1 MEILCI
7 SDLHLDHNE
16 KNLQTKLVQT
26 LADFINQAEV
36 DIFLVA
42 GDVAGTTQVGV
53 NYLLDLQEKI
63 TAKILAVPGNHDCW
77 TQTDSSWNEYNLF
90 AKQSFSL
97 ISNPYVTGK
106 IAIIGD
112 LGWYDYAYGVG
123 GYTKAH
129 YASWKDK
136 HWVDGKYAHWGI
148 SDIEL
153 VEVMIQK
160 LEKQIL
166 EHQDK
171 EIVFVCHTVPFK
183 EFINYKSNNDE
194 WNFCGAYFGCG
205 ALNKLVLKYQ
215 NIKTVV
221 FGHTHFPSIQTLYNK
236 KAICNPLGYVFEWSN
251 QTDFV
256 AELESKKVILSL

>member
-1 MEILCI
+1 MKILCL

-16 KNLQTKLVQT
+16 RRLQTKLVQT
-26 LADFINQAEV
+26 LADFINQTGV

-42 GDVAGTTQVGV
+42 GDVAGTTRVGV
-53 NYLLDLQEKI
+53 NYLLNLQEKI

-77 TQTDSSWNEYNLF
+77 TNTDSSWNEYNLF

-97 ISNPYVTGK
+97 INNPYVTGN

-136 HWVDGKYAHWGI
+136 QWVDGIYANWGM

-153 VEVMIQK
+153 VEVMVQK

-183 EFINYKSNNDE
+183 EFVHYKANDNE
-194 WNFCGAYFGCG
+194 WNFCCAYFGCG
-205 ALNKLVLKYQ
+205 ALNKLILKYQ

-221 FGHTHFPSIQTLYNK
+221 FGHTHFPSIQTLSNK
-236 KAICNPLGYVFEWSN
+236 KAICNPLGYVFEWGN
-251 QTDFV
+251 QTDFA
-256 AELESKKVILSL
+256 AELESKKIILSL